1 MILFTSTAADAQSP
15 DAVGVSAAMLK
26 GLAPDGRLF
35 VPQTLPKFAPEDFA
49 GLEGAAQLGPKLLA
63 PFFEGDPLQDKLD
76 EICQEA
82 FNFPLPLKALTRDTA
97 VLALFHG
104 PTAAFKDIG
113 ARFLAS
119 CLSRLN
125 ADATQPLTILVA
137 TSGDTGGAVAAA
149 FWKKPNV
156 EVFVLYPKDG
166 VSARQERQ
174 LTCWQDNI
182 TTIAVKGV
190 FDDCQRLVKAAFAHP
205 WWQQNKRF
213 SSANSI
219 NVGRLLPQMVYYA
232 SSSLEYWRKHKR
244 RPSFIIPSGN
254 LGNACAAVWARAC
267 GLPIQDII
275 LATNANLTITDY
287 FERGQYS
294 PRPSQPTLASAM
306 DVGDPSNMERLR
318 HLYPSW
324 AHIKQHLRAY
334 EVDDARIRDQIKRGL
349 RVWQEIWC
357 PHTACAVEVRER
369 LDEDDMIIVS
379 TAHPAKFDIIV
390 EPLIEQLVP
399 IPQEL
404 AKLLDAPN
412 YALALDDPSI
422 EALTALVQAQQNP

>member
-1 MILFTSTAADAQSP
+1 MILFKSTDAGSTLRL
-15 DAVGVSAAMLK
+15 GVSAAMLQ

-35 VPQTLPKFAPEDFA
+35 VPMTLPKFEPEDFE
-49 GLEGAAQLGPKLLA
+49 GLTSAAQLGPKLLA
-63 PFFEGDPLQDKLD
+63 PFFEGDPLEDKLK
-76 EICQEA
+76 EICEEA
-82 FNFPLPLKALTRDTA
+82 FNFPLPLKELTRDTA
-97 VLALFHG
+97 VLELFHG

-119 CLSRLN
+119 CLSRTSSSE
-125 ADATQPLTILVA
+125 DGRPLTILVA

-182 TTIAVKGV
+182 TTLAVDGV

-205 WWQQNKRF
+205 WWQENKRF

-232 SSSLEYWRKHKR
+232 SASLEHWRRHKR
-244 RPSFIIPSGN
+244 APSFIIPSGN

-267 GLPIQDII
+267 GLPIKDLI

-306 DVGDPSNMERLR
+306 DVGNPSNMERLR
-318 HLYPSW
+318 HIYPSW
-324 AHIKQHLRAY
+324 DAIKQNLRAY

-399 IPQEL
+399 IPKEL

-412 YALALDDPSI
+412 YALALDDPSV
-422 EALTALVQAQQNP
+422 EALTALVQARQNP